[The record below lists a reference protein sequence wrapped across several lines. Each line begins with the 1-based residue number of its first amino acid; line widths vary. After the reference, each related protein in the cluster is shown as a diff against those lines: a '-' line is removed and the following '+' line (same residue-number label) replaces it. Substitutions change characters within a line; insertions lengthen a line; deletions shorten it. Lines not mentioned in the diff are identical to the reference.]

1 MKEKEVATQQNQITH
16 GVIWKQLLVFFF
28 PILLG
33 TFFQQIYNTADT
45 VVVGRFVGTEAL
57 AAVGG
62 STSQIINLIVNFF
75 TGLASGAT
83 VVISQHYGAKDPEG
97 VQKALRTAYA
107 LSIFGGIVISILS
120 ILITRPLLE
129 MLNTPADIIDYS
141 ETYLHIYF
149 AGLVFVFIYNVGAG
163 ILRAVGDSRRPLY
176 FLIAC
181 CFVNIVLD
189 VSLVVFFHMG
199 IAGAAIATTFSQG
212 VSAVLVTITLCRSTD
227 MFKLHLNKIRI
238 YTQPMGLILKIG
250 LPAGLQSTMYS
261 ISNIIIQSSLNTFG
275 TKTVAAWTAFG
286 KIDSL
291 YWMISGAFGI
301 AITTFVGQNYG
312 ARKFGRMKKSI
323 KICLGM
329 DFFSSIAI
337 SALLMFLGGFVFQLF
352 TTDTQ
357 VISIGMGILRLMV
370 PAYASFAFVEV
381 YSGALRGAGDVI
393 LPMLMT
399 CCGICVFRVIWILF
413 VLPFNNTLDMIIY
426 SYPISWILT
435 GLLYIVYYY
444 RKKQQ
449 FPDTDEPDNA
459 QQA

>member
-275 TKTVAAWTAFG
+275 TETVAAWTAFG

-337 SALLMFLGGFVFQLF
+337 SVLLMFLGGFVFQLF

-444 RKKQQ
+444 RKKRQ

-459 QQA
+459 QHA

>member
-275 TKTVAAWTAFG
+275 TETVAAWTAFG

-337 SALLMFLGGFVFQLF
+337 SVLLMFLGGFVFQLF

-444 RKKQQ
+444 RKKRQ

>member
-459 QQA
+459 QHA

>member
-337 SALLMFLGGFVFQLF
+337 SVLLMFLGGFVFQLF

>member
-163 ILRAVGDSRRPLY
+163 IPRAVGDSRRPLY

-275 TKTVAAWTAFG
+275 TETVAAWTAFG

-337 SALLMFLGGFVFQLF
+337 SVLLMFLGGFVFQLF